1 MGFKVQSQPTIRL
14 LGALDN
20 SITDALYDRERE
32 KETDR
37 QRESYVTFLLNSWQI
52 KRKYYK
58 NKSLRGLNA
67 W

>member
-1 MGFKVQSQPTIRL
+1 MGFKLQSEPTIRL

-20 SITDALYDRERE
+20 SITDALNERE
-32 KETDR
+32 IERETDR